1 MADVEGV
8 AGRSAPVGLP
18 AHGAR
23 DLTQGPITRTLIAF
37 MIPTLGSSILQSLNG
52 SINTIWIGRL
62 LGENALA
69 ATANANTVMFL
80 MLAFVF
86 GFGTM
91 RANGA
96 VIAPLVILAIGL
108 LPLRIGF
115 AALMQPLIGADALWL
130 SLPVAS
136 LSNLVLA
143 SIYYRRG
150 TWKRQRMTMN

>member
-1 MADVEGV
+1 MPAMAVGAAVSTMV
-8 AGRSAPVGLP
+8 ALLAAADRTVLALFLGHSSP
-18 AHGAR
+18 AM
-23 DLTQGPITRTLIAF
+23 PIAQHI
-37 MIPTLGSSILQSLNG
+37 Q
-52 SINTIWIGRL
+52 L
-62 LGENALA
+62 LGTWGYL
-69 ATANANTVMFL
+69 L
-80 MLAFVF
+80 F
-86 GFGTM
+86 GVTMVLFGTM
-91 RANGA
+91 RAKGA